1 MNEKYESPKG
11 IDLFCENIVNT
22 KFEDLSE
29 DNIRIFK
36 DRLFDMVGCIFGGA
50 IVDENDFLEARY
62 RDWGGKPEAPVF
74 ASDGLKLPLPNAAM
88 LNAIKARSNDYGSM
102 LFKVMGDAMP
112 SHMGETLIPMG
123 LTLADHFGVS
133 GKELI
138 ANDVAG
144 EDIAGRLLYSL
155 PVRWPVDM
163 LLVSSAAAAVAS
175 RYYKLD
181 AAQTKAA
188 LSFAATNCT
197 DPANSYF
204 DYSQEVY
211 LHNGVSAR
219 AGIMCAEYAKGG
231 WKGLED
237 PYYGNGGLI
246 AQRVEG
252 GNYPELYDK
261 IFDDLG
267 KVYYTETAF
276 KYSPGGIPMTAA
288 SLAGQ
293 QVHQMLI
300 DKYGKVEPENIKAVR
315 FYGAKNIYHGY
326 YSNPFTLRNHL
337 NALFAYRFAVTCS
350 AIYGTVSVKTVQ
362 TSAIEADT
370 ELVRLAEGATME
382 IYEPGDGVPKVKVVL
397 EMKDGS
403 ELEAEQNFM
412 VMERYPEKE
421 ELIAKFM
428 DQFNSYGKLP
438 EANADKIIDLAFR
451 IEELEDI
458 REFTDLLYVK

>member
-1 MNEKYESPKG
+1 MNEKYVSPKG
-11 IDLFCENIVNT
+11 IDLFCDSIVNT

-36 DRLFDMVGCIFGGA
+36 DRLLDMVGCIFGGA
-50 IVDENDFLEARY
+50 IVEENDFLEERY
-62 RDWGGKPEAPVF
+62 KDWGGKEEAAVF

-88 LNAIKARSNDYGSM
+88 LNAIKARSNDYGNM
-102 LFKVMGDAMP
+102 LFKVLGDAMP
-112 SHMGETLIPMG
+112 SHMGETVIPMG

-138 ANDVAG
+138 TNDVAG
-144 EDIAGRLLYSL
+144 ENIAGRLLYSL

-163 LLVSSAAAAVAS
+163 LLVSSAAAAVAG

-181 AAQTKAA
+181 AAQMKAA

-246 AQRVEG
+246 AQRVKE
-252 GNYPELYDK
+252 GNYPENYEK
-261 IFDDLG
+261 IFEDLG
-267 KVYYTETAF
+267 KVYYTECAF
-276 KYSPGGIPMTAA
+276 KISPGGIPMTAA
-288 SLAGQ
+288 AFAGRK
-293 QVHQMLI
+293 VHQMLL
-300 DKYGKVEPENIKAVR
+300 DKYGKVETENIKAVH

-326 YSNPFTLRNHL
+326 YSNPFVLRNHL

-350 AIYGTVSVKTVQ
+350 ALYGKVSVATVQ
-362 TSAIEADT
+362 TSTIREDK
-370 ELVRLAEGATME
+370 ELVRLAEEATMDVYDPE
-382 IYEPGDGVPKVKVVL
+382 GGIPTVKVVL

-403 ELEAEQNFM
+403 TIEAEENFM
-412 VMERYPEKE
+412 IMERYPERE
-421 ELIAKFM
+421 ELIEKFM
-428 DQFNSYGKLP
+428 DQFNAYGKLP
-438 EANADKIIDLAFR
+438 KANADKIIEMAFK
-451 IEELEDI
+451 IDDVKDM
-458 REFTDLLYVK
+458 REFTQLLYSK

>member
-11 IDLFCENIVNT
+11 IDLFCESIVNT
-22 KFEDLSE
+22 TYEDLSE

-36 DRLFDMVGCIFGGA
+36 DRLLDMVGCIFGGA
-50 IVDENDFLEARY
+50 IVEENDFLEERY
-62 RDWGGKPEAPVF
+62 RDWGGKPEAAVF
-74 ASDGLKLPLPNAAM
+74 ASDGLRLPLPNAAM
-88 LNAIKARSNDYGSM
+88 LNAIKARSNDYGNM
-102 LFKVMGDAMP
+102 LFKVRGDAMP
-112 SHMGETLIPMG
+112 SHMGETLIPMS
-123 LTLADHFGVS
+123 LTLADHLGVS

-138 ANDVAG
+138 VNDVAG
-144 EDIAGRLLYSL
+144 ENIAGRLLYSL

-181 AAQTKAA
+181 AEQTKAA

-219 AGIMCAEYAKGG
+219 AGIMCVEYAKGG

-246 AQRVEG
+246 SQRVKD
-252 GNYPELYDK
+252 GNYPELYET
-261 IFDDLG
+261 IFEDLG
-267 KVYYTETAF
+267 QVYYTECAF
-276 KYSPGGIPMTAA
+276 KISPGGIPMTAA
-288 SLAGQ
+288 ALAGRQ
-293 QVHQMLI
+293 IHQMLL
-300 DKYGKVEPENIKAVR
+300 DKYGKIDAESIEAVH
-315 FYGAKNIYHGY
+315 FYGAKNIYHHY
-326 YSNPFTLRNHL
+326 YANPFTLRNHL

-350 AIYGTVSVKTVQ
+350 ALYGNVSVATVQ
-362 TSAIEADT
+362 TSAIQQDT

-382 IYEPGDGVPKVKVVL
+382 TYEPEGGAPMVKAVFV
-397 EMKDGS
+397 MKDGS
-403 ELEAEQNFM
+403 TLEAEQNFM

-428 DQFNSYGKLP
+428 DQFNAYGKLP
-438 EANADKIIDLAFR
+438 AANAEKIIELADR
-451 IEELEDI
+451 IEEVEDM
-458 REFTDLLYVK
+458 REFTELLHN